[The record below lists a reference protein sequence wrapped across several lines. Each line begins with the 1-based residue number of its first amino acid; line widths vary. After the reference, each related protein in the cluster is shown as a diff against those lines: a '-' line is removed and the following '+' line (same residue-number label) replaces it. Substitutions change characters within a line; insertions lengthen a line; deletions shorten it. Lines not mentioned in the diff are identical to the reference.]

1 MGPELIDLFQ
11 KACDLPE
18 EERATLAGLLIESLD
33 SEWEAGVDEA
43 WAKEI
48 DRRIAEL
55 DSDEVEP
62 IPWEEVRARL
72 LRSLDER

>member
-55 DSDEVEP
+55 DSGEVEP

>member
-1 MGPELIDLFQ
+1 MSPELIDLFQ

-18 EERATLAGLLIESLD
+18 KERATLAGLLIESLD

-43 WAKEI
+43 WGKEI

-55 DSDEVEP
+55 ESGEVES
-62 IPWEEVRARL
+62 IPWEEVRTRL